1 MSGTQK
7 ILGDNCSQLSIG
19 SINIQCSSSG
29 QQKLWRIIR
38 NFFIRSDISCLPITA
53 TDQLSLSHADD
64 LLLRSVIERER
75 KYQDNTV
82 KIVQHAANRL
92 ADESIDEHVPD
103 PEPEWVSLFYEYC
116 KTSPTEQMQR
126 LWGAILAQK
135 IRSPQTGKPLTLH
148 CLRMLT
154 YSSATLFDSLCK
166 MAVRTQDKVFV
177 LRDLVEHYEYGDL
190 LELENVGLINADRSI
205 GFYTRNWWDR
215 YPQIGNKTIELVHF
229 EKDSPLIKAIPFTAA
244 GIELYYLV
252 SQSVD
257 DEYLERSIAIFAS
270 HNVLKSRDHRAGSN
284 GSNTGAE

>member
-1 MSGTQK
+1 MPSTQK
-7 ILGDNCSQLSIG
+7 ILGKNCSQLSIG
-19 SINIQCSSSG
+19 NINIQCSSSG
-29 QQKLWRIIR
+29 QQKLWRTIC
-38 NFFIRSDISCLPITA
+38 NFFIRSDFASLPITA
-53 TDQLSLSHADD
+53 TDQLNLSHADE
-64 LLLRSVIERER
+64 LLLRSLIERER

-82 KIVQHAANRL
+82 KVVQHAANRL
-92 ADESIDEHVPD
+92 ADESIDENAPD

-116 KTSPTEQMQR
+116 KTSTTEQMQR

-154 YSSATLFDSLCK
+154 FSSATLFDSLCK

-177 LRDLVEHYEYGDL
+177 LRELVEHYEYGDL

-215 YPQIGNKTIELVHF
+215 YPQIGSKTIELVHF
-229 EKDSPLIKAIPFTAA
+229 EKDNPLIKAIPFTAA

-252 SQSVD
+252 SQSED
-257 DEYLERSIAIFAS
+257 DEYVERNVSIFTG
-270 HNVLKSRDHRAGSN
+270 HGVLKSKDCGAAPN
-284 GSNTGAE
+284 GGNAGAE